1 MFEEGYFIFV
11 SVNFYAKNLDDDR
24 DRFFRGYAMNKLTV
38 VMPFSLHSGFEK
50 TLQIFIQSPLVE
62 EVIVLHEDAFKP
74 TSPKCHV
81 LRAASLNPGNV
92 LNELTGKIKTDFLLI
107 IAKPEDIEIPPAT
120 LDRFIDVAES
130 TDAGMVYCDYLKD
143 EEGGITEHPVN
154 DYHLGSI
161 RDEFDFG
168 YLILFSVPAIRR
180 ALKKYG
186 PIPALAHAGL
196 YDLRLKVSVD
206 HSLFRIQEFLY
217 TKKESAAN
225 TDKAR
230 SQDES
235 LFNYVARENQ
245 AIQKE
250 MELVATEHL
259 KNIGAFL
266 KPRFKDIPRSQD
278 TFPVEASVII
288 PVRNRVHT
296 IRAAVRSALAQE
308 TDFPYNVIVV
318 DNHSTDGTTP
328 ILAELAI
335 LNPSVKHII
344 PSRFDLTI
352 GGCWNEA
359 IFSDLCGRYAVQL
372 DSDDLYE
379 SPGTLQKL
387 IDAIRSGDFAMV
399 IGSYTLV
406 DESLK
411 EIPPG
416 LINHREWTD
425 DNGRNNALRING
437 LGAPR
442 AFDTALVRKI
452 GFLNVGYGEDY
463 AMALRLS
470 REYRIGRIYESL
482 YLCRRWAGNTDA
494 RISLE
499 KGNRHDAFKDKIRT
513 VEIMAR
519 RKLRA
524 R

>member
-1 MFEEGYFIFV
+1 
-11 SVNFYAKNLDDDR
+11 
-24 DRFFRGYAMNKLTV
+24 MNKLTV
-38 VMPFSLHSGFEK
+38 AIPFSLQPGFDK
-50 TLQIFIQSPLVE
+50 TLRIFIQSPLIE
-62 EVIVLHEDAFKP
+62 EVIVLHNSAFKP
-74 TSPKCHV
+74 PWPKCKFI
-81 LRAASLNPGNV
+81 RAASFSSGKV
-92 LNELTGKIKTDFLLI
+92 LNELIEKIRTDFILI
-107 IAKPEDIEIPPAT
+107 IAKPEDLDIPPAT
-120 LDRFIDVAES
+120 LERFIDIAEA
-130 TDAGMVYCDYLKD
+130 TDSGMVYSDYLEKEQGD
-143 EEGGITEHPVN
+143 LVEHPVN
-154 DYHLGSI
+154 DYQLGSI
-161 RDEFDFG
+161 RDGFDFG
-168 YLILFSVPAIRR
+168 YLMLFSIPAIRR

-186 PIPALAHAGL
+186 PIPAIVHAGL

-206 HSLFRIQEFLY
+206 HSLFHIQEFLY
-217 TKKESAAN
+217 TKKESDTN
-225 TDKAR
+225 THKVR
-230 SQDES
+230 SQHEDQ
-235 LFNYVARENQ
+235 FNYVAPENQ
-245 AIQKE
+245 TVQKE

-266 KPRFKDIPRSQD
+266 ESRFKNVPPSEYS
-278 TFPVEASVII
+278 FPVEASVII
-288 PVRNRVHT
+288 PVRNRANTIADAVH
-296 IRAAVRSALAQE
+296 SALTQE

-328 ILAELAI
+328 ILSELAGS
-335 LNPSVKHII
+335 NPALKHIT

-359 IFSDLCGRYAVQL
+359 VFSEACGRYAVQL

-379 SPGTLQKL
+379 SLGTVQKI
-387 IDAIRSGDFAMV
+387 IDLMRSGDFAMV

-406 DESLK
+406 NESLQ

-416 LINHREWTD
+416 IIDHREWTN
-425 DNGRNNALRING
+425 DNGRNNALRVNG

-442 AFDTALVRKI
+442 AFDTALLRNI

-499 KGNRHDAFKDKIRT
+499 KSNRHDAFKDKIRT

-519 RKLRA
+519 QKLTA